1 MILVYSYYVLDI
13 IHEGHLLYMR
23 NAKALAGKDG
33 RSIVGILTDEA
44 VMEKK
49 PKPTMSFEERMG
61 IAKAIEFVD
70 LVVPQKFYSPIPNV
84 YIIKPDILVESQ
96 NHVDISKIERAMSD
110 EKCRIVIFPY
120 YPDQSSTKIKE
131 KIRSV

>member
-1 MILVYSYYVLDI
+1 MILVYSYYVLDVV
-13 IHEGHLLYMR
+13 HKAHLLYMR
-23 NAKALAGKDG
+23 NAKAFAGKDG

-49 PKPTMSFEERMG
+49 PKPILSFDERIE
-61 IAKAIEFVD
+61 IAQSIKYVD
-70 LVVPQKFYSPIPNV
+70 LVLVQDTYSPLKNIQRILPNV
-84 YIIKPDILVESQ
+84 LIESSSHEEDQ
-96 NHVDISKIERAMSD
+96 EVLDFMGKIGGS
-110 EKCRIVIFPY
+110 IFIFPY